1 MSTNREEWRRE
12 RDKKNYERMLQNSE
26 IRKSKI
32 EAQLTKGTK
41 FCRAPS
47 NTRIKYDLVGLL
59 VLIVAIILFVLFV
72 G

>member
-12 RDKKNYERMLQNSE
+12 RDKRNYERMLQHSE

-32 EAQLTKGTK
+32 EAQPTRGTK
-41 FCRAPS
+41 FRRAPS

-59 VLIVAIILFVLFV
+59 VLIIAIILFILFV